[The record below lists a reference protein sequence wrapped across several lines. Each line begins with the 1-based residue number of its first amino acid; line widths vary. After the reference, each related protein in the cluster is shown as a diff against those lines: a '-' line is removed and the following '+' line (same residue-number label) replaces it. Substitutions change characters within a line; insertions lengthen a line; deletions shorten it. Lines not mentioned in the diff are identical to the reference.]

1 MPNNPTIGATDSLLG
16 RPLSMFKKL
25 LSLVAVFALASAPQN
40 LPAPIEPVAVY
51 NAAEERPLADWA
63 DQTLRTSFKNWKC
76 FLEEHGGHE
85 LEAKFSGIEG
95 QEALIKVL
103 EALSPLESAF
113 MQIMSAPDARA
124 IIRYQEHV
132 SGLSLAEIRER
143 VRGLIAKMDDGT
155 LGHFS
160 TLVSA
165 EQAALVGYYEGLL
178 EALNAALATNPEV
191 LGETICKE
199 LGFTDEILADLR
211 RTLLSIAK

>member
-1 MPNNPTIGATDSLLG
+1 MEPQTVFSGG
-16 RPLSMFKKL
+16 LSMFKKL
-25 LSLVAVFALASAPQN
+25 LSLVAVFALVSTSQN
-40 LPAPIEPVAVY
+40 LPAPLEPVTVY
-51 NAAEERPLADWA
+51 NAADGQPLADWA

-103 EALSPLESAF
+103 AALSPLERAF

-124 IIRYQEHV
+124 ITRYEEHV
-132 SGLSLAEIRER
+132 SGLSPADIQEH
-143 VRGLIAKMDDGT
+143 VRSLTTAMDGDT

-160 TLVSA
+160 TLMPA
-165 EQAALVGYYEGLL
+165 EKAALVGYYEGLL
-178 EALNAALATNPEV
+178 EGLKAALATNPGV
-191 LGETICKE
+191 LGETTCEE